1 VAALPVDSAAHV
13 FVADLEQP
21 DLDEDDRHHLAR
33 VLRLRAGEAVSASDG
48 QGRWR
53 PCRFTGEGPAG
64 LEVVGPVVEVAP
76 PAPPLTVGFALVK
89 GDRPELIVQKLTEL
103 GIDRIAPFVAD
114 RTVVRWDDGR
124 ATRNLE
130 RLRKVARA
138 AAMQSR
144 QVRLPAVLEVR
155 SLRAFYDEERGSMAL
170 AQRGGRPPS
179 LRWPTVLIGPE
190 GGWSPAELA
199 LGNPIVSFS
208 DSVLRAETAS
218 ITVGGV
224 LAALRSG
231 LIDVVG

>member
-1 VAALPVDSAAHV
+1 VAALPADSAAHV
-13 FVADLEQP
+13 FVADLQQP
-21 DLDEDDRHHLAR
+21 ALDEEDRHHLGR
-33 VLRLRAGEAVSASDG
+33 VLRLRAGEPVSVSDG
-48 QGRWR
+48 RGRWR
-53 PCRFTGEGPAG
+53 ACRFTGDGLEP
-64 LEVVGPVVEVAP
+64 LEVVGPVVEV
-76 PAPPLTVGFALVK
+76 PAPVPVLTVGFAIVK

-103 GIDRIAPFVAD
+103 GIDRIAPFVAE
-114 RTVVRWDDGR
+114 RTVVRWDPPR
-124 ATRNLE
+124 AERNVE
-130 RLRKVARA
+130 RLRKVARG

-144 QVRLPAVLEVR
+144 QVRLPEVLDVR
-155 SLRAFYDEERGSMAL
+155 PLRVFCDEERGSVAL

-199 LGNPIVSFS
+199 LEAPVVSFS

-231 LIDVVG
+231 LVDVVG

>member
-1 VAALPVDSAAHV
+1 VAGLPVDSAAHV

-21 DLDEDDRHHLAR
+21 ALDGDDRHHLGR

-48 QGRWR
+48 RGRWR
-53 PCRFTGEGPAG
+53 ACRFSGEGAEW
-64 LEVVGPVVEVAP
+64 LEVDGPVVEIP
-76 PAPPLTVGFALVK
+76 PPCPPLTVGFAVVK

-103 GIDRIAPFVAD
+103 GIDRIAPFVAE
-114 RTVVRWDDGR
+114 RTVVRWDAAR
-124 ATRNLE
+124 AARNVE

-144 QVRLPAVLEVR
+144 QVRLPDVLDMRPLGV
-155 SLRAFYDEERGSMAL
+155 FYDEERGTLAL

-199 LGNPIVSFS
+199 LGAPLVSFG
-208 DSVLRAETAS
+208 DNVLRAETAS

-224 LAALRSG
+224 LTALRSG
-231 LIDVVG
+231 LVDVVG